1 MKTYRSK
8 SQTRKTQK
16 RKINSEI
23 VQEFIQVLNTVKL
36 YHWKTHSFSQHKAT
50 DELYKALNEH
60 IDKFVEIL
68 MGKQNV
74 RIYMPPAKISLVDI
88 EKTSEIRAVMEKF
101 REMLTKMNKRFSAE
115 TDTDLL
121 NVRDEI
127 LGDVNQFMYLL
138 SLT

>member
-50 DELYKALNEH
+50 DELYKVLNEH

-68 MGKQNV
+68 MGKQNA
-74 RIYMPPAKISLVDI
+74 RIYMPTAKISLVDI
-88 EKTSEIRAVMEKF
+88 EKTSEIRAVMERF
-101 REMLTKMNKRFSAE
+101 RDMLINMNKQFSAE

-127 LGDVNQFMYLL
+127 LGDINQFMYLL
-138 SLT
+138 TLK

>member
-36 YHWKTHSFSQHKAT
+36 YHWKTHSFSQHKA
-50 DELYKALNEH
+50 
-60 IDKFVEIL
+60 KFVEIL